1 MDSSITAAG
10 RALRAGDPLGALKRV
25 ALRDDPA
32 ALALRG
38 IAMAQLGELPRARA
52 LLRRAARG
60 FGPRETL
67 GRARCL
73 TAEAEV
79 ALAARDLAWPS
90 RALTEALRTFAAH
103 GDRENAAHA
112 RLLQIRR
119 LLLLGRIDEADGA
132 CATLAAW
139 FGKAEHVAY
148 ADGQPTQPPL
158 PPSAGPLDL
167 GTAPARLAAVAAL
180 VTFEIALRRG
190 RAAPARQALAAA
202 REAAARSGIGAL
214 CAEVEAAG
222 RTLVLPAARL
232 VAAGETRSLT
242 LAEVEAVLASPDLVV
257 DGCRRAARRGER
269 FVRLSRRPV
278 LFALLR
284 GLAEAWPSDAAREDL
299 IERAFGAR
307 RTNPSHRA
315 RLRVE
320 IGRLRHELRPLA
332 EIRATAGGF
341 NLVSRAGTVRLLVPP
356 IESPDAAV
364 LALLADGEAWS
375 TSALALALGSSQ
387 RTMQRALVALEE
399 AGQARALGRGRSQ
412 RWLSAPVAGFATTLL
427 LPIAD
432 GFG

>member
-25 ALRDDPA
+25 ALRDDPS

-38 IAMAQLGELPRARA
+38 IAMAQLGDLGRARE

-67 GRARCL
+67 ARARCL

-79 ALAARDLAWPS
+79 ALAARDLAWPP
-90 RALTEALRTFAAH
+90 RALTEALRTFAAR

-119 LLLLGRIDEADGA
+119 LLLLGRVDEADAA
-132 CATLAAW
+132 CATL
-139 FGKAEHVAY
+139 
-148 ADGQPTQPPL
+148 
-158 PPSAGPLDL
+158 DL
-167 GTAPARLAAVAAL
+167 GAGPARLAAIAAL
-180 VTFEIALRRG
+180 VAFEIALRRG
-190 RAAPARQALAAA
+190 RAEQAREVLLGA

-214 CAEVEAAG
+214 CAEVEQAG

-232 VAAGETRSLT
+232 VAAGEARSLT

-257 DGCRRAARRGER
+257 DGCRRVARRGGR
-269 FVRLSRRPV
+269 VVRLSRRPA
-278 LFALLR
+278 LFALLY
-284 GLAEAWPSDAAREDL
+284 GLAEAWPGEAAREGL

-307 RTNPSHRA
+307 RTNASHRA
-315 RLRVE
+315 RLRVGM
-320 IGRLRHELRPLA
+320 GRLRRELRPLGD
-332 EIRATAGGF
+332 IRATAGGF
-341 NLVSRAGTVRLLVPP
+341 RLVARGAGTLRLLAPP

-375 TSALALALGSSQ
+375 TSALAQALGSSQ
-387 RTMQRALVALEE
+387 RTVQRALVALEE
-399 AGQARALGRGRSQ
+399 AGQVRALGRGRSR

-427 LPIAD
+427 LPGSA

>member
-38 IAMAQLGELPRARA
+38 IAMAQLGDLGRARE

-67 GRARCL
+67 ARARCL

-79 ALAARDLAWPS
+79 ALAARDLAWPP
-90 RALTEALRTFAAH
+90 RALTEALRTFAAR
-103 GDRENAAHA
+103 GDQENAAHA

-119 LLLLGRIDEADGA
+119 LLLLGRVDEADGA
-132 CATLAAW
+132 CATL
-139 FGKAEHVAY
+139 
-148 ADGQPTQPPL
+148 
-158 PPSAGPLDL
+158 DL
-167 GTAPARLAAVAAL
+167 GAAPARLAAVGAL

-190 RAAPARQALAAA
+190 RAEQAREALAGA

-214 CAEVEAAG
+214 CAEVEQAE

-232 VAAGETRSLT
+232 VAAGEARSLN
-242 LAEVEAVLASPDLVV
+242 LAEVEAVLVSPDLVV
-257 DGCRRAARRGER
+257 DGCRRVARRGER
-269 FVRLSRRPV
+269 VVRLSRRPA
-278 LFALLR
+278 LFALLC
-284 GLAEAWPSDAAREDL
+284 GLAEAWPGEAAREDL

-315 RLRVE
+315 RLRVGM
-320 IGRLRHELRPLA
+320 GRLRHELRPLA
-332 EIRATAGGF
+332 EIRATAAGF
-341 NLVSRAGTVRLLVPP
+341 RLVARGAATVRLLAPP

-375 TSALALALGSSQ
+375 TSALALALGASQ
-387 RTMQRALVALEE
+387 RTVQRALVALEE
-399 AGQARALGRGRSQ
+399 AGQVRALGRGRSQ
-412 RWLSAPVAGFATTLL
+412 RWLSAPVAGIATTLL
-427 LPIAD
+427 LPVSG

>member
-38 IAMAQLGELPRARA
+38 IAMAQLGDLARARE
-52 LLRRAARG
+52 LLRRAARA
-60 FGPRETL
+60 FGPREIVE
-67 GRARCL
+67 RARCL

-79 ALAARDLAWPS
+79 ALAARDLAWPA
-90 RALTEALRTFAAH
+90 RALADALRAFAAH
-103 GDRENAAHA
+103 GDRENATHA

-119 LLLLGRIDEADGA
+119 LLLLGRVDEAEGA
-132 CATLAAW
+132 RATLEV
-139 FGKAEHVAY
+139 G
-148 ADGQPTQPPL
+148 
-158 PPSAGPLDL
+158 AGP
-167 GTAPARLAAVAAL
+167 PRLEAVAAL
-180 VTFEIALRRG
+180 VSFEIALRRG
-190 RAAPARQALAAA
+190 RAAPARAALASA
-202 REAAARSGIGAL
+202 REAAARSGIAAL
-214 CAEVEAAG
+214 REEVEQAG

-232 VAAGETRSLT
+232 VAAGDARPLN
-242 LAEVEAVLASPDLVV
+242 LAEVEAVLASPALVV
-257 DGCRRAARRGER
+257 DGCRRAARRGAR
-269 FVRLSRRPV
+269 LVRLSRRPV

-284 GLAEAWPSDAAREDL
+284 GLAEAWPGDAARASL

-307 RTNPSHRA
+307 RINASHRA

-320 IGRLRHELRPLA
+320 MGRLRRELRPLA
-332 EIRATAGGF
+332 DIRATAGGF
-341 NLVSRAGTVRLLVPP
+341 ALAPRGAAEVRLLAPP

-387 RTMQRALVALEE
+387 RTVQRALAALEA
-399 AGQARALGRGRSQ
+399 AGQVRALGRGRSQ
-412 RWLSAPVAGFATTLL
+412 RWLSAPVAGFATSLL

-432 GFG
+432 AFG

>member
-38 IAMAQLGELPRARA
+38 IAMAQLGDLGRARE

-60 FGPRETL
+60 FKGPRETL
-67 GRARCL
+67 ARARCL
-73 TAEAEV
+73 TAGAEI
-79 ALAARDLAWPS
+79 ALAGRDLGAWSP
-90 RALTEALRTFAAH
+90 RALSEALRTFDAH

-112 RLLQIRR
+112 RLLEIRR
-119 LLLLGRIDEADGA
+119 LLLLGHVDEAEGA
-132 CATLAAW
+132 CAA
-139 FGKAEHVAY
+139 
-148 ADGQPTQPPL
+148 
-158 PPSAGPLDL
+158 LDL
-167 GTAPARLAAVAAL
+167 DGAPARLAAVAAL
-180 VTFEIALRRG
+180 VAFEIALRRG
-190 RAAPARQALAAA
+190 QGETAREALLSA

-214 CAEVEAAG
+214 CAEVEQAG

-232 VAAGETRSLT
+232 VSTGEARPLT
-242 LAEVEAVLASPDLVV
+242 LSEVEALLASPDLVV
-257 DGCRRAARRGER
+257 DGCRRTARRAR
-269 FVRLSRRPV
+269 RLVRLSRRPV
-278 LFALLR
+278 LFALLC
-284 GLAEAWPSDAAREDL
+284 GLAQAWPGEATRDDL

-307 RTNPSHRA
+307 RTNPSYRA

-320 IGRLRHELRPLA
+320 MGRLRHELQPLA
-332 EIRATAGGF
+332 GIKATAGGF
-341 NLVSRAGTVRLLVPP
+341 TLVTQGAVQLLAPP

-387 RTMQRALVALEE
+387 RTVQRALLTLLE

-412 RWLSAPVAGFATTLL
+412 RWLSAPVAFATPLL
-427 LPIAD
+427 LPVAG
-432 GFG
+432 GFA